1 MTANAKRTLQVIT
14 LETPLHHHSC
24 SRMEAAGDICCII
37 TAGGWSYSS
46 QPARYLQ
53 LANNSQRQENTASHH
68 LETPLHHHS
77 CSRVEVQLANNS
89 QRQENTASHH
99 LETPLHH
106 HSCSRVE
113 VQLANNSQRMLLH
126 SAGAHTA
133 RKRTRGDRWPG
144 TYPVDSRSCEA

>member
-1 MTANAKRTLQVIT
+1 
-14 LETPLHHHSC
+14 
-24 SRMEAAGDICCII
+24 
-37 TAGGWSYSS
+37 
-46 QPARYLQ
+46 
-53 LANNSQRQENTASHH
+53 

-113 VQLANNSQRMLLH
+113 VQLANNSQRQENTASWRH
-126 SAGAHTA
+126 RCIITAVREWKCNWPTTA
-133 RKRTRGDRWPG
+133 RECCCIQQVPTPREREQEAIGGQVRTQ
-144 TYPVDSRSCEA
+144 